1 MAANPEREPLFM
13 VLDPDGAIVRII
25 TDEAEFDSVRFEHF
39 VTALCRKLPRG
50 FSDEDIARLA
60 SERKPA
66 ILSRYMLI
74 RL

>member
-1 MAANPEREPLFM
+1 MPSLEYKPLFM

-25 TDEAEFDSVRFEHF
+25 ADETEFDAVRFEHF
-39 VTALCRKLPRG
+39 AASLCRELPRG

-66 ILSRYMLI
+66 ILPRYRLI